1 MSTAGVARPATC
13 DVVIAGGAVMG
24 SAVAYF
30 LAADPDFGGSILVV
44 ERDPGYGACATTRS
58 WGGIRQ
64 QFSAPENVRM
74 SLFGLEFVR
83 RAGELLAVDGVA
95 PDLGFKEQVYL
106 FLASAAGRATLAAN
120 VRAQAALG
128 AQISFLEPGELAAR
142 FSWLALDGLAA
153 GAYGERGEGWI
164 DPASLLHGFRRKAAA
179 LGARFV
185 RDEVVGVDIARGRVA
200 GVRLAR
206 RGPLA
211 CGGLVNAAGP
221 GAGALARLAGVDLPV
236 APRKRTT
243 FVFDCRAPLPPLP
256 LTIDPSGVAVRP
268 ESGQYIAIV
277 PPPVDRESDA
287 ADLEPDHGLFDE
299 IIWPALARRV
309 PAFEAIKVTG
319 AWVGH
324 YDYNAFDRNAILG
337 QHPEIAG
344 LYFCNGFSGHGLQQ
358 APAAGRAVAEV
369 IAHGAYRTLD
379 LSALSYARI
388 ASGRPVREANVV

>member
-1 MSTAGVARPATC
+1 
-13 DVVIAGGAVMG
+13 GAVMG

-30 LAADPDFGGSILVV
+30 LAAEPDFDGSILVV

-64 QFSAPENVRM
+64 QFSTPENVRM
-74 SLFGLEFVR
+74 SLFGAQFMRE
-83 RAGELLAVDGVA
+83 AAQLLAVHGEA
-95 PDLGFKEQVYL
+95 PDLGFKERGYL
-106 FLASAAGRATLAAN
+106 FLANAAGRATLAAN
-120 VRAQAALG
+120 VRAQGALG
-128 AQISFLEPGELAAR
+128 AQISFLEPDRLAAR

-153 GAYGERGEGWI
+153 GAYGERNEGWI
-164 DPASLLHGFRRKAAA
+164 DPAALLHGFRRKAVA

-185 RDEVVGVDIARGRVA
+185 RDEVVGIHIAHGRVG
-200 GVRLAR
+200 GVRLAS
-206 RGPLA
+206 GGALA
-211 CGGLVNAAGP
+211 CGALVNAAGP
-221 GAGALARLAGVDLPV
+221 AAGALARLARVDLPV

-256 LTIDPSGVAVRP
+256 IIIDPSGVAVRP

-287 ADLEPDHGLFDE
+287 ADLEPDRDLFAE
-299 IIWPALARRV
+299 IIWPVLARRV

-324 YDYNAFDRNAILG
+324 YDYNAFDQNAILG
-337 QHPEIAG
+337 PHPEIAG

-358 APAAGRAVAEV
+358 APAAGRAVAEAIV
-369 IAHGAYRTLD
+369 HGAYCTLD
-379 LSALSYARI
+379 LGALSYTRI
-388 ASGRPVREANVV
+388 IAGRRVRETHIV